1 MVRLKAEC
9 ISCLTKKY
17 MDKYPVAASEEQKV
31 EFSQR
36 VLKLISEAS
45 LILSA
50 PVLVRSIN
58 EIRREMFDYQDE
70 FVEEKAHFNELM
82 LEWEEEITSWIKE
95 SDEPLKLALQLA
107 MTGNY
112 IDFGAV
118 KSVEES
124 YLSEALKNS
133 GKRELDEQE
142 FESLQKDLGKAKHL
156 VYLTDNCGEIV
167 LDKHFIKVIQKQ
179 YPQLEITVIV
189 RGGAVLNDA
198 QLEDA
203 RQVGLTGLVEVLDN
217 GNCIAGTW
225 LPEVSAP
232 AKKKI
237 DEADVV
243 LSKGQANF
251 ETLRGCGLNVYYIF
265 LCKCEMFARQFG
277 VEKFTGMLVNDRRLP
292 AERH

>member
-17 MDKYPVAASEEQKV
+17 MDKYPANATEEQKV
-31 EFSQR
+31 EFSKR
-36 VLKLISEAS
+36 VLRLISEAP
-45 LILSA
+45 LTLSA
-50 PVLVRSIN
+50 PVLVHSIN
-58 EIRREMFDYQDE
+58 DIRREMFDYQDE
-70 FVEEKAHFNELM
+70 FVEVKAHFNELM
-82 LEWEEEITSWIKE
+82 LEWEDEIASWIKA

-118 KSVEES
+118 KSVEEE
-124 YLSEALKNS
+124 YLSDALRNA
-133 GKRELDEQE
+133 GKRKVDEKTFAALQE
-142 FESLQKDLGKAKHL
+142 DLAKAKQL

-167 LDKHFIKVIQKQ
+167 LDKFFIQTIQKL
-179 YPQLEITVIV
+179 YPQLKITAIV

-203 RQVGLTGLVEVLDN
+203 KQIGLTELVTVLDN
-217 GNCIAGTW
+217 GNNIAGTW
-225 LPEVSAP
+225 LEEVSEP
-232 AKKKI
+232 AKERI
-237 DEADVV
+237 EEADVI

-251 ETLRGCGLNVYYIF
+251 ETLRGCEMNVYYIF

-277 VEKFTGMLVNDRRLP
+277 VEKFTGMLVNENKLNL
-292 AERH
+292 